1 MYCKLFLCGI
11 CMLFVTASPV
21 PGQEPARETLITDV
35 TTEAKP
41 WTNLE
46 LNNDPSLIRFAI
58 MTDHTGGQR
67 AGVFA
72 EAVAKLNLL
81 QPEFVMSIGDLIE
94 GYEDQPSQI
103 HAQWDRFLPI
113 VSKLEMPFFFV
124 PGNHDNGRPMWSEV
138 YRERFGVECYHF
150 VYRNVLF
157 LTLSTNTGPEN
168 NTGISQE
175 QALYAAQVL
184 REHPDVRWTLV
195 FQHKPLW
202 NDEGSKDW
210 ARIEALLKG
219 RKCSVFAGHTHNYL
233 GQEKEGISYIT
244 LATTGAGSALRGTA
258 YGEFDQVAWVTVT
271 PEGPIVANLLLEG
284 ILDKNL
290 RTPETAK
297 ELALFGAD
305 KAVTA
310 TPILNQTSDF
320 TSGTS
325 HLKITNP
332 SQKPLRIRVLTEA
345 EPGLRV
351 EPVSFSTVIPGGSEY
366 SGDVHVSSSQPIPGS
381 SVQPVVLHWNGWYD
395 HPDNAPAVEV
405 GGQRRIPIDSPL
417 EIPHSTQS
425 PIIDGK
431 LEDWANLPFKVNQP
445 GEIWNN
451 TPAWKGPQD
460 GSFDF
465 GVMADDQNLYVG
477 IRTQDDEQCFDG
489 WKNWEDLVVLWVDG
503 RLSDE
508 GDPKQS
514 VFSLITGPEV
524 SPQQAEEF
532 SEGET
537 PQGVAS
543 GSQPIPGGFEAE
555 FAIPL
560 SYLKERQGG
569 DWQRVRLN
577 IAFVDFDRRDAR
589 EGVTVLNW
597 RPRWTRSNSYPQ
609 AGVFRRASDR

>member
-1 MYCKLFLCGI
+1 
-11 CMLFVTASPV
+11 
-21 PGQEPARETLITDV
+21 
-35 TTEAKP
+35 
-41 WTNLE
+41 
-46 LNNDPSLIRFAI
+46 
-58 MTDHTGGQR
+58 
-67 AGVFA
+67 
-72 EAVAKLNLL
+72 
-81 QPEFVMSIGDLIE
+81 
-94 GYEDQPSQI
+94 
-103 HAQWDRFLPI
+103 
-113 VSKLEMPFFFV
+113 
-124 PGNHDNGRPMWSEV
+124 
-138 YRERFGVECYHF
+138 
-150 VYRNVLF
+150 
-157 LTLSTNTGPEN
+157 
-168 NTGISQE
+168 
-175 QALYAAQVL
+175 
-184 REHPDVRWTLV
+184 VRWTLV

-284 ILDKNL
+284 IFDKNL

-297 ELALFGAD
+297 ELALFSAD

-310 TPILNQTSDF
+310 TPILNQSSDF
-320 TSGTS
+320 TSGTT

-345 EPGLRV
+345 EPGIRV
-351 EPVSFSTVIPGGSEY
+351 EPVSLSKVIPGGGEY
-366 SGDVHVSSSQPIPGS
+366 SGDIHVSSSQPIPGS

-395 HPDNAPAVEV
+395 SPDNAPAVEV

-417 EIPHSTQS
+417 EIPHNTQA
-425 PIIDGK
+425 PVIDGK
-431 LEDWANLPFKVNQP
+431 LEDWGSLPFKVNQP

-465 GVMADDQNLYVG
+465 GVMTDDRNLYVG
-477 IRTQDDEQCFDG
+477 IRTRDDEQCFDG

-503 RLSDE
+503 RLSEE

-524 SPQQAEEF
+524 SPEQAEEF
-532 SEGET
+532 SEGKA

-543 GSQPIPGGFEAE
+543 VSQPIPGGFEAE

-609 AGVFRRASDR
+609 AGVFRRPSDR